1 MADRVRVRNTT
12 PYDIGVMTQNGL
24 GYNIKAKLFLM
35 LNREDVEYIMAIAP
49 KLFSHPAQL
58 VVEDEELTQAAGI
71 ETVKEAAYDDA
82 TIEKILKGS
91 ASKLKTFVEENKKN
105 LHVLEM
111 LCLASAEMDLP
122 VSKVK
127 VLQEVMPQRDFMD

>member
-1 MADRVRVRNTT
+1 MADRVRVRNMT

-24 GYNIKAKLFLM
+24 GYNIKAKLFVM

-49 KLFSHPAQL
+49 KLFAQPAQL
-58 VVEDEELTQAAGI
+58 VVEDEELTQAVGI
-71 ETVKEAAYDDA
+71 ESVKEAAYTDA
-82 TIEKILKGS
+82 DIDKVLKGS
-91 ASKLKTFVEENKKN
+91 VAKLKTFVEDNKKN

-111 LCLASAEMDLP
+111 LCQASSDMDLP

-127 VLQEVMPQRDFMD
+127 VLQEAMPQRDFMG

>member
-12 PYDIGVMTQNGL
+12 PYDIGVVTQNGL
-24 GYNIKAKLFLM
+24 GYNIKAKLFMM

-49 KLFSHPAQL
+49 KLFAHPAQL

-82 TIEKILKGS
+82 AIEKVLKGS
-91 ASKLKTFVEENKKN
+91 VAKMKAFVEENKRN

-111 LCLASAEMDLP
+111 LCQAASTMDLP
-122 VSKVK
+122 VSKIK
-127 VLQEVMPQRDFMD
+127 VLQEAMPHRDFMG